1 MFNLDPQQR
10 PRRRKLTVRNPA
22 VEPFVQDLT
31 GMSPDINDVRDFARV
46 MLTARNAWS
55 IRSGG
60 AAAHRR
66 ISRGDADM
74 ELRRAL
80 AALKGG
86 KDA

>member
-1 MFNLDPQQR
+1 MPELEQQ
-10 PRRRKLTVRNPA
+10 PRQTRRKLTPRNPA

-31 GMSPDINDVRDFARV
+31 GMGPDLDDVRDFARV
-46 MLTARNAWS
+46 MLSARNAWS

-60 AAAHRR
+60 ALAHRR
-66 ISRGDADM
+66 ISRSDADM

-86 KDA
+86 KHA